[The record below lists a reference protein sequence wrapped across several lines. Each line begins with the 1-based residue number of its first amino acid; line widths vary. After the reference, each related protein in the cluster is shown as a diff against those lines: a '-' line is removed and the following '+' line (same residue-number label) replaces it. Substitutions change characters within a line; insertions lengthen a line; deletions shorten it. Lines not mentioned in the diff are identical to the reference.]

1 LKCNRNVNVDKL
13 TNTRK
18 KLKNF
23 ANKILGDKGALNK
36 IIIERKYNNL
46 ETSYL
51 IFAKERL

>member
-1 LKCNRNVNVDKL
+1 L

-23 ANKILGDKGALNK
+23 AKKILGNKGALNK
-36 IIIERKYNNL
+36 IIIERKFNNL